1 MKIDGNFGI
10 AKLLKILLKVCFLV
24 LSFILIFLFE
34 IVDLLNLH
42 FDLFILSIYPCG
54 LCFLVLIYQFIKLFE
69 SLENNTPFLRVNI
82 LRLKNSMISSFII
95 SLFVFISLLLS
106 IFKYDYYSLQLKYCI
121 FFIQILFLGVSIALY
136 ILSELFKLAI
146 NYKEENELTI

>member
-42 FDLFILSIYPCG
+42 FDLFILSIYSCG

-69 SLENNTPFLRVNI
+69 SLEMFYKIII
-82 LRLKNSMISSFII
+82 LGE
-95 SLFVFISLLLS
+95 VE
-106 IFKYDYYSLQLKYCI
+106 
-121 FFIQILFLGVSIALY
+121 
-136 ILSELFKLAI
+136 SECF
-146 NYKEENELTI
+146 